1 MEKRIKVLEDLGFS
15 KNEAIVYLTLLN
27 LGSSTAT
34 VIADKSK
41 LHRTTVYDVLDRLV
55 EKGMVSYISKEDTKY
70 FQASDPESLLGVLK
84 KREDQLKSII
94 PELKLSDDLAESKDK
109 AKIFEGVKGIKAIT
123 EDILVTCKE
132 GDEVFTFGN
141 PKNTSE
147 LMKSFVDLYH
157 KRRIAKG
164 IKQIHIYNENA
175 KERIRVLQKMDLTD
189 AAYLPK
195 EYDSPAAT
203 TVYGDKV
210 AFFVWG
216 DNPLAIL
223 IESKVVAESYRNY
236 FKLLW
241 GMVKK

>member
-15 KNEAIVYLTLLN
+15 KNEAIVYLTLIN

-34 VIADKSK
+34 AIADKSK

-55 EKGMVSYISKEDTKY
+55 EKGMTSYISKEDTKY
-70 FQASDPESLLGVLK
+70 FQASDPESLLGILK

-94 PELKLSDDLAESKDK
+94 PELKLSDDMAVSKDK
-109 AKIFEGVKGIKAIT
+109 AKIFEGIKGIKAIT

-141 PKNTSE
+141 PRETPN
-147 LMKSFVDLYH
+147 LMKSFIDLYH
-157 KRRIAKG
+157 KRRIAKK
-164 IKQIHIYNENA
+164 ITQIHIYNENA
-175 KERIRVLQKMDLTD
+175 KERIEYLQKMEYTD
-189 AAYLPK
+189 AAFLPK

-203 TVYGDKV
+203 TVYGNKV
-210 AFFVWG
+210 AFFIWG

-241 GMVKK
+241 KMVKK